1 MKTENSNKTPPPVT
15 LRYFHYAATEWAE
28 KGFDTAEAAI
38 AWLINESA
46 NAYADELFCLF
57 DSERRK
63 FIPTPAQ
70 IQAGERR
77 AETERKAQRNSASL
91 QLTGS
96 TLTEAATPGEFVN
109 IYDTSKKYEII
120 YADPPWNYADKNCA
134 GAAAAQ
140 YSTMKLD
147 ELAALPIPQIA
158 AKNCVLFMWATYPK
172 LEDAQALIK
181 AWGFKYKSIAFQW
194 VKLNKAADK
203 EKLLH
208 ALQNSDSLE
217 AALQKICFF
226 GLGRWTR
233 GNTEPC
239 LIAIKGKP
247 ARVSPGVGQLI
258 FAPLG
263 RHSAKPPETRNKI
276 IELTGGGMQ
285 RIELFARQ
293 HAPGF
298 DCWGNEV

>member
-1 MKTENSNKTPPPVT
+1 MKTESSNKNPAPVT
-15 LRYFHYAATEWAE
+15 LRYFHYAATEWTE

-46 NAYADELFCLF
+46 NAYADGLFSLF
-57 DSERRK
+57 DSERHAYTL
-63 FIPTPAQ
+63 TPE
-70 IQAGERR
+70 QARAAERR
-77 AETERKAQRNSASL
+77 AEIERQAQRNSTYL
-91 QLTGS
+91 QLTGEI
-96 TLTEAATPGEFVN
+96 TTEAATAGEFVN
-109 IYDTSKKYEII
+109 IYDTSNKYDII
-120 YADPPWNYADKNCA
+120 YADPPWNYNDKNCA

-140 YSTMKLD
+140 YATMKLD

-172 LEDAQALIK
+172 IEDAQALIK

-203 EKLLH
+203 AKLLQ

-239 LIAIKGKP
+239 LIAVKGKP

-263 RHSAKPPETRNKI
+263 RHSAKPPEARNKI
-276 IELTGGGMQ
+276 IELTGAGK